1 MTAASLANAV
11 PEVRA
16 STAAR
21 AAPPAV
27 PAVVGARKCPLQL
40 ALWWASASAMSA
52 SRPEWPGKIQRG
64 RAVTS
69 ARNGTLVWAR
79 TFPAMSAERAR
90 IWVTS
95 AISCAPHQAATALAC
110 AILAGI
116 ASRGALSKVGRY
128 GKMKCAPKR
137 VTFNRT
143 QMLPCLRLICGWR
156 KGGVE
161 KGRAS
166 AAPPL
171 PDKPPVQGSLSGSH
185 YNSSRVGERHTC
197 PPGFA

>member
-110 AILAGI
+110 AIGARIVPRVAL
-116 ASRGALSKVGRY
+116 SEVERYSKMQGALKGV
-128 GKMKCAPKR
+128 M
-137 VTFNRT
+137 FHRT
-143 QMLPCLRLICGWR
+143 QTLPCFLLICGRR
-156 KGGVE
+156 KGGGE
-161 KGRAS
+161 KGGSICGAS
-166 AAPPL
+166 
-171 PDKPPVQGSLSGSH
+171 SL
-185 YNSSRVGERHTC
+185 
-197 PPGFA
+197 